1 VAAAAVDSEGEAFMR
16 IAVTSTGTDVNSS
29 VDPRFGRARYILI
42 LDEKGAVS
50 EVVDNTA
57 NLNALKGAGI
67 QAGKILADRKVD
79 VLVTGHC
86 GPNAFTVLEAAGIK
100 VAVQQSGTVGQA
112 AAKVVSGQAEFA
124 DKPNVEAHW

>member
-1 VAAAAVDSEGEAFMR
+1 
-16 IAVTSTGTDVNSS
+16 
-29 VDPRFGRARYILI
+29 
-42 LDEKGAVS
+42 
-50 EVVDNTA
+50 VVDNTA

>member
-1 VAAAAVDSEGEAFMR
+1 MR
-16 IAVTSTGTDVNSS
+16 IAVTSTGKDIDSP

-42 LDEKGAVS
+42 LDEKGTVS

-57 NLNALKGAGI
+57 NVNALKGAGI
-67 QAGKILADRKVD
+67 QAGKLLADRKVD

-100 VAVQQSGTVGQA
+100 VAVQQSGTVRQA
-112 AAKVVSGQAEFA
+112 VAKIMSGEAEFA